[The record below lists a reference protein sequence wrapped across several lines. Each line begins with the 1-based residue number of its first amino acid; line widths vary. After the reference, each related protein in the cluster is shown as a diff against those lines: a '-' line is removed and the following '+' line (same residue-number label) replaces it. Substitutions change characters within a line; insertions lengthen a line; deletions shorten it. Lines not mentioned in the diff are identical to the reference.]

1 MTSETTR
8 EQADLLAALNKHRM
22 LLKRTV
28 RDLTDDKAAKRT
40 TASELCL
47 GGLIK
52 HVAKIETMWQR
63 FATGGAEAMEGG
75 ESDWANQFRMLE
87 GETLTALLAEY
98 DRVATKTTALVTEL
112 DLNKVHELPPRP
124 WFEKGAAWSVRQ
136 VWLHLIGETAQHA
149 GHADILRESLDGAKS
164 MG

>member
-1 MTSETTR
+1 MTSETSR
-8 EQADLLAALNKHRM
+8 ERTDLLAALNKHRM

-28 RDLTDDKAAKRT
+28 RDLTDEQAAQRT
-40 TASELCL
+40 TASELCP

-52 HVAKIETMWQR
+52 HVAKTEEMWQR
-63 FATGGAEAMEGG
+63 FATGGAAAMEGG
-75 ESDWANQFRMLE
+75 ESDWADQFRMLE
-87 GETLTALLAEY
+87 GETLADLLAEY
-98 DRVATKTTALVTEL
+98 DRVATRTTALVTEL
-112 DLNKVHELPPRP
+112 DLDTVHPLPPKP